1 MDEPSRLLLQV
12 NKYVEREERH
22 TYGAVMALD
31 ILWLVELRQDV
42 FSEDLS
48 KLDAHLI
55 FTIY

>member
-1 MDEPSRLLLQV
+1 MRG
-12 NKYVEREERH
+12 YTH
-22 TYGAVMALD
+22 GAVMALD
-31 ILWLVELRQDV
+31 ILWLAELRQDI

>member
-1 MDEPSRLLLQV
+1 
-12 NKYVEREERH
+12 
-22 TYGAVMALD
+22 MALD
-31 ILWLVELRQDV
+31 ILWLAELCQDI